1 MVSKNFFH
9 KNIILIII
17 GISIFSL
24 INLMALLLL
33 SQPPIEGLNSYYAVK
48 IIAIRI
54 TSFLAISTIVLLIIF
69 SIVFLFRKPIAL
81 SLVPFV
87 TAVFL
92 SCMTF
97 SAFYLFA
104 TGMGFYEKGNVYI
117 NDYSYRLIST
127 EEPDGLITDY
137 ALCECDRNA
146 IKCKCHHVVYAQIH
160 GIRDPKLTVNDTNQ
174 SINIQFEDDLVCSF
188 NVPLQ
193 LNIAQSL
200 YGSQV
205 YFECSNKSQ

>member
-9 KNIILIII
+9 KNIIIIII
-17 GISIFSL
+17 GTSIFSL
-24 INLMALLLL
+24 INLVALLLL
-33 SQPPIEGLNSYYAVK
+33 SKPPIEGLNSYYAAK

-54 TSFLAISTIVLLIIF
+54 TSFSAISAIVILIIF
-69 SIVFLFRKPIAL
+69 SIVFLFRKPMAL

-87 TAVFL
+87 TAVFM

-104 TGMGFYEKGNVYI
+104 TGMGFYEEGNVYI
-117 NDYSYRLIST
+117 NDNSYRLIST
-127 EEPDGLITDY
+127 GEPDGLITNY

-146 IKCKCHHVVYAQIH
+146 IKCKCHRVYTQLH

-174 SINIQFEDDLVCSF
+174 SINIQFEDNLACSF

-193 LNIAQSL
+193 LNSRQSL

-205 YFECSNKSQ
+205 YFECSNETQ